1 MLRNIISL
9 SFSISEVTEL
19 KDLRTEYYL
28 DRKKEEE
35 TEIKALTASLLIDG
49 TGGTPVKEGVVIVE
63 GEKITKIGS
72 EGEIQIP
79 SGAKKIDLGAR
90 TIMPGMIDA
99 HAHIMGTRSYSPAE
113 FITTPHDLMVLRAA
127 EDCFKLLKAGFTT
140 VRDCGSGIALSLKRA
155 IDDGIMPGPKIYAA
169 GRPLSQTAGHG
180 DIHYLPRDEVIKH
193 GVLLCD
199 GPDDCRR
206 AAREA
211 LRDGADLIKVST
223 TGGVGSEKDNPWEA
237 QFTVEEI
244 KTITYE
250 AHNVGKRVAS
260 HAQGASGVKNAIF
273 GGVDTIEHGYLLD
286 DECVELM
293 LKHGTY
299 FVPTFAL
306 VEVYRKALEKPYD
319 MPPWR
324 LRKQKMCMEEMPK
337 SLMKAYKAG
346 VRIATGP
353 DYFGPPLRAH
363 GDNADELL
371 AMVKYGMKP
380 TDVLVAATR
389 NGAECIG
396 IEDTAG
402 TLTPGK
408 TADIIA
414 VEGNPLED
422 IQAVKSVAF
431 VMKKGS
437 TFLRA

>member
-1 MLRNIISL
+1 MRYFL
-9 SFSISEVTEL
+9 E
-19 KDLRTEYYL
+19 
-28 DRKKEEE
+28 RKTEEE
-35 TEIKALTASLLIDG
+35 TKTKAVMASLLIDG
-49 TGGTPVKEGVVIVE
+49 TGEAPVKKGVVLIEEGKIVE
-63 GEKITKIGS
+63 AGS
-72 EGEIQIP
+72 EDEVQIP
-79 SGAKKIDLGAR
+79 SGAKRIDLGAR

-99 HAHIMGTRSYSPAE
+99 HAHVMGTRSYSPAE
-113 FITTPHDLMVLRAA
+113 SITTPHDLMVLRAA
-127 EDCFKLLKAGFTT
+127 EDCLKLLKAGFTT
-140 VRDCGSGIALSLKRA
+140 VRDCGSSIALSLKRA
-155 IDDGIMPGPKIYAA
+155 IDDGVIPGPKIYAA

-180 DIHYLPRDEVIKH
+180 DIHYLPRDEVLKH

-237 QFTVEEI
+237 QFTVDEI
-244 KTITYE
+244 KAITYE

-260 HAQGASGVKNAIF
+260 HAQGALGVKNAIN
-273 GGVDTIEHGYLLD
+273 GGVDSIEHGYLLD
-286 DECVELM
+286 DECVGMM

-306 VEVYRKALEKPYD
+306 VEVYKKALEKPYD

-324 LRKQKMCMEEMPK
+324 LRKQKMCIEEMPK

-346 VRIATGP
+346 VKIATGP

-363 GDNADELL
+363 GDNADELI

-380 TDVLVAATR
+380 MDVLVAATR

-396 IEDTAG
+396 IEKTVG
-402 TLTPGK
+402 TITPGK
-408 TADIIA
+408 DADIIA

-422 IQAVKSVAF
+422 IQAVKRVAF

-437 TFLRA
+437 TFLRP